1 MESMSGERIDK
12 VVSIWLKINLY
23 WLNWKLSWNEDNLYL
38 ERGKNRMIICRRDV
52 LMWKKSKDIN
62 SKNISIENKKDNE
75 DCSFKQIFRVYFMV
89 FIFWANRSMFISRHW
104 LRWLVKYCTCS
115 SSSHSCCCRH
125 DILFWYLIN

>member
-104 LRWLVKYCTCS
+104 L
-115 SSSHSCCCRH
+115 
-125 DILFWYLIN
+125 